1 MHRHFTLALGLLSAA
16 SLASAGIIEDWNEAF
31 LNAVRKE
38 TPPPCLVS
46 RNLPI
51 FHLAIHC
58 SVKESVKQKLDASAQ
73 EQTAHLAAR
82 SAFLSFFPSQSKMAE
97 KLDATLKLASAS
109 DGVRQIVDQEVT
121 RVFKEREGDG
131 SSTTIHYVPS
141 DKPGQWRRTPP
152 NFRPPEFPHWGKVK
166 PFVLDDVT
174 KFRVPPPPPL
184 GSAQYAEEVN
194 HLRAIGGKVSSLRT
208 AEQTMIAKFWADF
221 SYTSSPA
228 GHWNEIARE
237 ICRTKKLPLVES
249 ARFFALLNVTMADTC
264 ISIWDSKYHYNY
276 WRPVTA
282 IQRAD
287 EDGND
292 ATEAD
297 KTWEPL
303 LRTPPHPEYVS
314 GHSGISGA
322 AATVMEHHFGKENI
336 SFEASS
342 DDVKDTKRRF
352 TSFHTC
358 AEEIAQSRI
367 YGGIH
372 FPAAGKHGLQLGRLI
387 AAYALEHFQE

>member
-1 MHRHFTLALGLLSAA
+1 
-16 SLASAGIIEDWNEAF
+16 
-31 LNAVRKE
+31 
-38 TPPPCLVS
+38 
-46 RNLPI
+46 
-51 FHLAIHC
+51 
-58 SVKESVKQKLDASAQ
+58 
-73 EQTAHLAAR
+73 
-82 SAFLSFFPSQSKMAE
+82 
-97 KLDATLKLASAS
+97 
-109 DGVRQIVDQEVT
+109 
-121 RVFKEREGDG
+121 
-131 SSTTIHYVPS
+131 
-141 DKPGQWRRTPP
+141 
-152 NFRPPEFPHWGKVK
+152 
-166 PFVLDDVT
+166 
-174 KFRVPPPPPL
+174 
-184 GSAQYAEEVN
+184 
-194 HLRAIGGKVSSLRT
+194 
-208 AEQTMIAKFWADF
+208 
-221 SYTSSPA
+221 
-228 GHWNEIARE
+228 
-237 ICRTKKLPLVES
+237 LVES

>member
-1 MHRHFTLALGLLSAA
+1 MPRIQAIAAALLFATTGGAH
-16 SLASAGIIEDWNEAF
+16 AGIIEDWNETF

-51 FHLAIHC
+51 FHLAIHRC
-58 SVKESVKQKLDASAQ
+58 VRSVAKHDAGLQ
-73 EQTAHLAAR
+73 EQVAHLAAR
-82 SAFLSFFPSQSKMAE
+82 AVFLTFFPSQTQMAE
-97 KLDATLKLASAS
+97 VMDAKVRPGDAGQA
-109 DGVRQIVDQEVT
+109 GRQIVEREVN
-121 RVFKEREGDG
+121 RIFKEREGDG
-131 SSTTIHYVPS
+131 SSTTIHYVPNE
-141 DKPGQWRRTPP
+141 KPGQWRRTPP

-166 PFVLDDVT
+166 PFVLDEVT

-184 GSAQYAEEVN
+184 GTERYAEDVN
-194 HLRAIGGKVSSLRT
+194 YVKAIGGILSTTRT
-208 AEQTMIAKFWADF
+208 AEQTLIAKFWADF
-221 SYTSSPA
+221 SYTSSPP
-228 GHWNEIARE
+228 GHWNEITRE
-237 ICRTKKLPLVES
+237 ICRQRKPPLANTAKL
-249 ARFFALLNVTMADTC
+249 FALLNVTLADTC
-264 ISIWDSKYHYNY
+264 ITIWDTKYHYNY

-287 EDGND
+287 EDSNA
-292 ATEAD
+292 ATTAD

-322 AATVMEHHFGKENI
+322 AAAILEHHFGKENI

-352 TSFHTC
+352 TSFQTC
-358 AEEIAQSRI
+358 AEEIAMSRI

-372 FPAAGKHGLQLGRLI
+372 YPAAGEEGLKLGRQI
-387 AAYALEHFQE
+387 ATYVLGHFKE